1 MVDHFVP
8 YRTGSIY
15 KEIIIEPVRYG
26 TKWIIA
32 KIDQPY
38 RTGLQ
43 IRTVLDKYI
52 FDLNCNTMKFH
63 GILCGNP
70 ENSAEFR
77 TIAII

>member
-1 MVDHFVP
+1 MVDHFIP

-26 TKWIIA
+26 TKWIIT

-52 FDLNCNTMKFH
+52 FRF
-63 GILCGNP
+63 I
-70 ENSAEFR
+70 
-77 TIAII
+77 